1 MRRLHRHVGF
11 VPKPDS
17 RIAANSVFIQFL
29 IGELLNMQRHF
40 EAERLR
46 NLEVDHQ
53 LELSRLHDR
62 QIGRLGAAQRATG
75 SMPPVNVP

>member
-1 MRRLHRHVGF
+1 M
-11 VPKPDS
+11 S
-17 RIAANSVFIQFL
+17 RTCQNRTHALRQTASSFDYL